1 MIEHDAVGFCRAL
14 RSAGVAVPVGSTV
27 TYIAGLGVIDLD
39 RADSV
44 YWTGRATLL
53 RRPEDIPIYDEV
65 FSSWYLGREHGG
77 AAPSVDRQV
86 EIGFDDGDDE
96 QDDAGHEDADGEH
109 RPDQTVRFS
118 RVERLAER
126 DFATCTD
133 EELQELWAAI
143 AMLRWAGHP
152 RRSRRLRAGG
162 NDGPLDLRRT
172 LRASLPHQGE
182 VLERHHRRRKRQPR
196 RVVLLIDISGSMEP
210 YARALLRF
218 AHAAV
223 LARRRV
229 EVFSM
234 GTRLTRLT
242 RQLGVRDADAALAAA
257 AAEVPDWS
265 GGTRLG
271 EALGTFLDQW
281 GQRGMARGAEVV
293 VLSDGWDRGDP
304 TVLADQMAR
313 LGRLAHRIIWVN
325 PLRASPGYAPLA
337 QGMAAALP
345 YCDHFVDGHSLRSLV
360 ELGALLESGD
370 R

>member
-1 MIEHDAVGFCRAL
+1 MTDHDAVGFCRAL

-27 TYIAGLGVIDLD
+27 TYIAGLTVIDLD
-39 RADSV
+39 RVDAV

-53 RRPEDIPIYDEV
+53 RRPEDIPTYDEV
-65 FSSWYLGREHGG
+65 FSSWYLGREPGG
-77 AAPSVDRQV
+77 GVPSVDRQV
-86 EIGFDDGDDE
+86 EVGFDVDDDDRGHGDAE
-96 QDDAGHEDADGEH
+96 GES

-118 RVERLAER
+118 RVERLSER

-133 EELQELWAAI
+133 EELQELWTAI
-143 AMLRWAGHP
+143 AVLRWAGHP
-152 RRSRRLRAGG
+152 RRSRRLRPGG
-162 NDGPLDLRRT
+162 KDGPLDLRRT

-182 VLERHHRRRKRQPR
+182 IFDQRHRRRKRQPR
-196 RVVLLIDISGSMEP
+196 RVVLLVDISGSMEP

-229 EVFSM
+229 EVFAM

-242 RQLGVRDADAALAAA
+242 RQLGVRDPDAALAAA

-304 TVLADQMAR
+304 AVLADQMAR
-313 LGRLAHRIIWVN
+313 LSRLAHRIIWVN

-337 QGMAAALP
+337 KGMAAALP

-360 ELGALLESGD
+360 ELGALLERGGG
-370 R
+370 